1 MPPLVA
7 SSVLQCQQPPSLGPA
22 DRGSG
27 LVLASAKL
35 VLALEPVLAPERQ
48 ELPVPPERRELP
60 VLPELLE
67 PEAERLRSLRVA
79 PTVRAS
85 VS

>member
-27 LVLASAKL
+27 LVLASAKP

-48 ELPVPPERRELP
+48 EPPVPPERLE
-60 VLPELLE
+60 LPELLE
-67 PEAERLRSLRVA
+67 PEVLLLLLRVA